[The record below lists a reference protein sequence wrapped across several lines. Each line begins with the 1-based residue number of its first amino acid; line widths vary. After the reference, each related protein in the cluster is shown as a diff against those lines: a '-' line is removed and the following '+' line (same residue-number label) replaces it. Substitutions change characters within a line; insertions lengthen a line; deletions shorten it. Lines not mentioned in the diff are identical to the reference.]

1 MNHHKALES
10 MKGSIGLGT
19 DNSTSILII
28 AFVKGLNKRG
38 ELYDLQVQFV
48 VWEHYNTLHNNYND
62 TAVARK

>member
-48 VWEHYNTLHNNYND
+48 VWEHDD
-62 TAVARK
+62 T